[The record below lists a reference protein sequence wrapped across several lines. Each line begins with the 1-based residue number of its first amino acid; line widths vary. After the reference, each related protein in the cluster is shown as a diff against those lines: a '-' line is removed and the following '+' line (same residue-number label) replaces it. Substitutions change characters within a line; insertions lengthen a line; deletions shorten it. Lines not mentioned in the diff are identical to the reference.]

1 MLISTLL
8 VFAALIRILT
18 SPFKGNKS
26 AANYFKDVIFAMTR
40 SQLGNMTLAQERY
53 INSLT
58 TPVYIS
64 FAKDKGFPPDSI
76 TLSDGVQAHWIG
88 NNNAQKT
95 IVYFH
100 GSYNHLLHNIV

>member
-1 MLISTLL
+1 M
-8 VFAALIRILT
+8 
-18 SPFKGNKS
+18 
-26 AANYFKDVIFAMTR
+26 FAMMR
-40 SQLGNMTLAQERY
+40 SQLGNMTLPQERY

-58 TPVYIS
+58 TPIYIS

-88 NNNAQKT
+88 NKNAQKT

-100 GSYNHLLHNIV
+100 GPYNHLLHNTV

>member
-1 MLISTLL
+1 
-8 VFAALIRILT
+8 
-18 SPFKGNKS
+18 
-26 AANYFKDVIFAMTR
+26 MTR

-53 INSLT
+53 VSPLI

-64 FAKDKGFPPDSI
+64 FAKNKGFPLDSI

-88 NNNAQKT
+88 NKNAQKT

-100 GSYNHLLHNIV
+100 GSYNHLLYNTV